1 MIKLLSLPPNLVE
14 TFHSLDPR
22 YAGSDWFCTSDPA
35 GCRLG
40 SGAGTAWLLDRRAES
55 AGSDNSDGKRII
67 IHAGGQSRRLPAYAT
82 VGKVLTPLP
91 VLRWA
96 VGQRIDTDLLS
107 MQLPLY
113 EKIMALTSD
122 RQNTLIASGDVC
134 LRTEAEL
141 RSVPDADVVCYGLW
155 ADPKLASHH
164 GVFLSRRES
173 PDKLDFML
181 QKPSPETLRNLS
193 STHYSM
199 MDIGLWV
206 LSDRAVEL
214 LCRRSHSADGSYRFY
229 DLYSQFGCALG
240 ANPGID
246 DPEIAA
252 LTTAIVPLPAGEFY
266 HFGTTRELLTSTLA
280 LQNKVI
286 DQRQIIQNWS
296 KPSPAMFVQNCL
308 MRRRLNAD
316 NDYIWVEN
324 SCVGAR
330 WTVTRRN
337 VVTGVPVNDWTL
349 ALPEGLCLDI
359 QPVGDEAYAV
369 RPYGFDDPMRGDTG
383 SPDTLFCGMPLS
395 QWLADRGITLPA
407 GTDIQ
412 SAPLF
417 PLVTGTESMGLV
429 ARWMISEP
437 GLAEGREIWLAA
449 ERISADDISARASL
463 PRLYEQRRS
472 FLHDD
477 IGLLADNWRKSVFY
491 QVDLRDMAAK
501 ISDLRLDAP
510 APLPADASPFK
521 RMRNSM
527 LRAVVT
533 RGRNEAAAADKAEAQ
548 AFTLLRDDILSTLDN
563 SRSMPHLDVYPDQ
576 IVWGRSPVRIDL
588 AGGWTDTP
596 PYSLLRG
603 GNVVNMAVELNGQ
616 PPLQV
621 FIKPCPERHIILRS
635 IDLGALERIETYE
648 QLTDYRRIGSPFS
661 IPKAALALAGF
672 APGFSPVAY
681 ESLDRQLD
689 DFGSGLELTM
699 LAAVPAGSG
708 LGTSSILAAT
718 VLSALSDFCALAWDT
733 SEICNRV
740 LALEQLLTTCGGW
753 QDQYGGVLPGLK
765 LLQTESGTAQQ
776 PRVNWLPDAIF
787 TDPAYAPCHML
798 YYTGI
803 TRTAKSILG
812 EIVRNMFLN
821 ESGTLRLLDE
831 MRSHALDMAQAIQ
844 RRDFSAYAALLSRT
858 WTQNQLLDSGTNPPS
873 VQSIIDTVEPML
885 AACKLPGAGGGGF
898 LYLLAKDPD
907 DAARIRHTLTQR
919 PVNPGAR
926 FVDLTVSTTGLQISR
941 S

>member
-22 YAGSDWFCTSDPA
+22 YAGDDWFCTSDPA
-35 GCRLG
+35 GCRIG
-40 SGAGTAWLLDRRAES
+40 SGAGTAWLLDRWAE
-55 AGSDNSDGKRII
+55 NSPKNGTSQKRII
-67 IHAGGQSRRLPAYAT
+67 IHAGGQSRRLPSYAT

-107 MQLPLY
+107 IQLPLY
-113 EKIMALTSD
+113 EKIMELTAD
-122 RQNTLIASGDVC
+122 GQNTLIASGDVC
-134 LRTEAEL
+134 LRTEAEI
-141 RSVPDADVVCYGLW
+141 RSVPQADVVCYGLW
-155 ADPKLASHH
+155 ADPQLASHH

-173 PDKLDFML
+173 PEKLDCML
-181 QKPSPETLRNLS
+181 QKPSPETIRSLAA
-193 STHYSM
+193 THYSM
-199 MDIGLWV
+199 MDIGLWI

-214 LCRRSHSADGSYRFY
+214 LRRRSISADGSYSFY

-246 DPEIAA
+246 DPEIAS

-266 HFGTTRELLTSTLA
+266 HFGTTRELLSSTLA

-286 DQRQIIQNWS
+286 DQRRIIQRWS
-296 KPSPAMFVQNCL
+296 RPNPAMFVQNCIMKRKL
-308 MRRRLNAD
+308 DVD
-316 NDYIWVEN
+316 NDNVWVEN
-324 SCVGAR
+324 SCVSAN
-330 WTVTRRN
+330 WTITRRN
-337 VVTGVPVNDWTL
+337 AITGVPVNDWNL
-349 ALPEGLCLDI
+349 SFPEGVCLDI
-359 QPVGDEAYAV
+359 QPIGDDAYAV

-383 SPDTLFCGMPLS
+383 SPDTVFCGMPLHR
-395 QWLADRGITLPA
+395 WLSERDITLPEN
-407 GTDIQ
+407 TDIQ
-412 SAPLF
+412 SAHIF
-417 PLVTGTESMGLV
+417 PLVTDIDSMGLV
-429 ARWMISEP
+429 TRWMISEP
-437 GLAEGREIWLAA
+437 DLAEGREIWLNA
-449 ERISADDISARASL
+449 ERLSADEISARASL
-463 PRLYEQRRS
+463 PRLYRQRRQ
-472 FLHDD
+472 FLREN
-477 IGLLADNWRKSVFY
+477 IGVLADNWRNSVFY
-491 QVDLRDMAAK
+491 QVDLRDMARK
-501 ISDLRLDAP
+501 ITDFRLE
-510 APLPADASPFK
+510 APLPLPDTATPFK

-527 LRAVVT
+527 LRAVIA
-533 RGRNEAAAADKAEAQ
+533 RDNNADGSADEANAYAQ
-548 AFTLLRDDILSTLDN
+548 LRADILSTLDN
-563 SRSMPHLDVYPDQ
+563 SRSMPQLDVHRDQ

-596 PYSLLRG
+596 PYSMLRG
-603 GNVVNMAVELNGQ
+603 GNVVNMAIELNGQ

-621 FIKPCPERHIILRS
+621 FVKPCADRHIILRS
-635 IDLGALERIETYE
+635 IDLGAIECIDTYQ

-672 APGFSPVAY
+672 APDFSPVAY
-681 ESLDRQLD
+681 DSLHRQLD
-689 DFGSGLELTM
+689 AFGCGIELTM

-718 VLSALSDFCALAWDT
+718 VLSALNDFCALAWDT
-733 SEICNRV
+733 SEICNRT

-753 QDQYGGVLPGLK
+753 QDQYGGVLPGIK
-765 LLQTESGTAQQ
+765 LLQTDSGTAQQ

-787 TDPAYAPCHML
+787 TDPAYAPCHIL

-821 ESGTLRLLDE
+821 ESSTLRLLDE
-831 MRSHALDMAQAIQ
+831 MRTHALDMAQAIQ
-844 RRDFSAYAALLSRT
+844 RRDFESYTALLART
-858 WTQNQLLDSGTNPPS
+858 WVQNQRLDSGTNPPA
-873 VQSIIDTVEPML
+873 VQSIIDSVKPML

-898 LYLLAKDPD
+898 LYMLAKDPD
-907 DAARIRHTLTQR
+907 AAARIRHTLTEH

-926 FVDLTVSTTGLQISR
+926 LIEMTVSTDGLRVSR